1 MESLLPRMVRR
12 MYRYI
17 HAFRFKLFKLL
28 STLGWK
34 ICPEPEYSILS
45 GSFGSFDM
53 IKEKIK
59 DLSDRALIIPNDQYL
74 DLFRNKRV
82 TVDNTLSKDSISV
95 GDIVFVQSE
104 LSSLKNV
111 RISAR
116 ISKIQPGCGPSTPGS
131 IKLSFIGLYDLSRI

>member
-1 MESLLPRMVRR
+1 MVRH

-28 STLGWK
+28 SALGWK

-74 DLFRNKRV
+74 ELFRNKHV
-82 TVDNTLSKDSISV
+82 TVDNTCKDSVSV

-116 ISKIQPGCGPSTPGS
+116 ISKIQPGRGPSAPGS
-131 IKLSFIGLYDLSRI
+131 IKLSFIGLYDLSAI